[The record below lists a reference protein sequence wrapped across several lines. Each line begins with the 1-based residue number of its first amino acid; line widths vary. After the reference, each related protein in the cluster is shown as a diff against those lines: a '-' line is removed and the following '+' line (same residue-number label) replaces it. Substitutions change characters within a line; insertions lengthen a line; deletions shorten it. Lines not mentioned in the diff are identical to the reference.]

1 MDEIVADDGYG
12 VGRVSVLGD
21 VDGLFVGEE
30 FVVYGFSGRG
40 DDFDLCDCPGRAE
53 HLMLDGEST
62 AIDEFMVVSVLV
74 EDGDGLSADV
84 EVGVDGL
91 CLCCDGQQ
99 EAEDGD

>member
-1 MDEIVADDGYG
+1 
-12 VGRVSVLGD
+12 
-21 VDGLFVGEE
+21 
-30 FVVYGFSGRG
+30 
-40 DDFDLCDCPGRAE
+40 
-53 HLMLDGEST
+53 MLDRESAT
-62 AIDEFMVVSVLV
+62 IDEFMVVSVLV